1 VRIDVHAHYFPVE
14 YLDRL
19 DQFGG
24 NQQTFF
30 IRKAKMASADF
41 RDLEPNF
48 RNMDLAGVDMQVLSV
63 SSQLP
68 YFANEN
74 QAVEVARLG
83 NDLYARVVREYPK
96 RFAAFACTPLPHVR
110 ASIVEV
116 CRALDDLG
124 MVGVT
129 AGTTVLGKSIADP
142 AFDEFFAELNRRK
155 AVLFIHPMGGAVGSQ
170 LIESTNLT
178 WPVGAPL
185 EDTICLLQ
193 FMQANFPSRFPD
205 IRIIIPH
212 LGGFAPF
219 LTARLDQL
227 KARFLPDSAMLPSV
241 QAKYFWYDTVNANP
255 WALRCTQEA
264 VGTDRL
270 LLGTDFPFWRDDAF
284 KLCVDYVAEA
294 GLPAG
299 DVDRILGGNAERLL
313 GL

>member
-1 VRIDVHAHYFPVE
+1 MKIDVHAHYFPVE

-19 DQFGG
+19 DQYGG
-24 NQQTFF
+24 NQQSFF

-41 RDLEPNF
+41 RDVEPNF

-68 YFANEN
+68 YFASETE
-74 QAVEVARLG
+74 AVDAARLG
-83 NDLYARVVREYPK
+83 NDLYARVVSEHPK
-96 RFAAFACTPLPHVR
+96 RFAAFACTPLPHIA
-110 ASIVEV
+110 ASLEEMR
-116 CRALDDLG
+116 RALDELG
-124 MVGVT
+124 MAGVT
-129 AGTTVLGKSIADP
+129 AGTTVLGKSITDP

-185 EDTICLLQ
+185 EDTVCLLQ
-193 FMQANFPSRFPD
+193 FMQADFPARFPD
-205 IRIIIPH
+205 IKIIIPH
-212 LGGFAPF
+212 LGGFVPF

-227 KARFLPDSAMLPSV
+227 QARFLPTGATPPSV
-241 QAKYFWYDTVNANP
+241 QAKYFWYDTVNGNP

-264 VGTDRL
+264 VGAERL
-270 LLGTDFPFWRDDAF
+270 LLGTDYPFWRDAAF
-284 KLCVDYVAEA
+284 KLCVDFVGQA
-294 GLPAG
+294 GLSAG
-299 DVDRILGGNAERLL
+299 EVDRILGGNAQQLL